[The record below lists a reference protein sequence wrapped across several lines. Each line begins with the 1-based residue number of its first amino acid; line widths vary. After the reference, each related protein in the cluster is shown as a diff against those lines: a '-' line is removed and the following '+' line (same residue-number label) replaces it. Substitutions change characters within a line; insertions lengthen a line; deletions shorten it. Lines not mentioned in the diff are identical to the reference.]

1 MNRVAA
7 IDIGTNS
14 VRLLIAELAGPTAEL
29 ITVARLMRITRLGQG
44 VDATRTLA
52 PEAIERTVKVLSEY
66 RTVIDELGADQVRA
80 TATSAARDA
89 TNSDEF
95 FSRAHAALGVTPEL
109 LSGEAEAE
117 LSFAGATI
125 GLTHPAPFLTID
137 IGGGSTEF
145 VFGTNAPEELCSL
158 DMGCVRITERWLP
171 SDPPA
176 PEELANAVSVVR
188 DELASVRQ
196 AIPRMGEAK
205 TVLGLAGTLSTVAAV
220 EQGLKDYDRDQIH
233 HFPITRVIAE
243 DVFRTLALES
253 VAERKFN
260 PGLEPERAEVIVG
273 GLIVLVAI
281 IRTFGIEEILVSEAD
296 ILDGLARSI
305 A

>member
-1 MNRVAA
+1 VNRVAA

-52 PEAIERTVKVLSEY
+52 PEAIERTVKVLAEY

-80 TATSAARDA
+80 IATSAARDA
-89 TNSDEF
+89 TNSNEF
-95 FSRAHAALGVTPEL
+95 FSLAHAALGVTPEL

-117 LSFAGATI
+117 LSFAGATV

-220 EQGLKDYDRDQIH
+220 EQGLKDYDRDLIH

-305 A
+305 V